1 MAAEAEKSEKTNI
14 GGMLNNFIQKNRKGF
29 FIGLIAIVVSVTGF
43 AVFITVRDKLQSG
56 ALSKAE
62 EFKRRYE
69 ALRIYIN
76 GDDPLALEKR
86 AEISV
91 LEAELKAFEERNSG
105 GYALVMAYAIS
116 AGIEGDRKNWV
127 EAEKAWVSAAAAAG
141 KSYFRPIALC
151 NAAASA
157 ENQNNNN
164 RAVELYHQA
173 LESGDSF
180 PEAPRAQFAVGR
192 IMEIQ
197 GNRDGALE
205 AYRALTGKWPGDGLW
220 ANLAQSRILALTK

>member
-1 MAAEAEKSEKTNI
+1 MAAEAGKAEKINI
-14 GGMLNNFIQKNRKGF
+14 GEVLNNFIQKNRKGLLF
-29 FIGLIAIVVSVTGF
+29 GFAAILVILTGF
-43 AVFITVRDKLQSG
+43 AVFMTVTEKLQSR
-56 ALSKAE
+56 ALSRAE

-76 GDDPLALEKR
+76 SEDPAAPEKQ
-86 AEISV
+86 ADIAA
-91 LEAELKAFEERNSG
+91 LEAELKAFEERNS

-116 AGIEGDRKNWV
+116 AGIEGDRKNWA
-127 EAEKAWVSAAAAAG
+127 EAESAWVQAAAAAG
-141 KSYFRPIALC
+141 KSYFAPIALC

-157 ENQNNNN
+157 ENQSNNE
-164 RAVELYHQA
+164 RAIELYNRA

-197 GNRDGALE
+197 GNKDGALE
-205 AYRALTGKWPGDGLW
+205 AYRTLTGKWPNDGLW

>member
-1 MAAEAEKSEKTNI
+1 MAADAEKKTKLNI
-14 GGMLNNFIQKNRKGF
+14 TGGLNSFIQKNRKGLL
-29 FIGLIAIVVSVTGF
+29 IGLAVIVVFIIGF
-43 AVFITVRDKLQSG
+43 AVFITIRDTLQSG
-56 ALSKAE
+56 ALSRAE

-76 GDDPLALEKR
+76 SEDPAASEKQE
-86 AEISV
+86 EISA
-91 LEAELKAFEERNSG
+91 LEAELKAFEEKNF
-105 GYALVMAYAIS
+105 GYALVTAYAIS
-116 AGIEGDRKNWV
+116 AGIEGDRKNWA
-127 EAEKAWVSAAAAAG
+127 EAESAWINAAAAAG
-141 KSYFRPIALC
+141 KSYFTPIALC

-157 ENQNNNN
+157 ENQNNNS
-164 RAVELYHQA
+164 RAIDLYNQA
-173 LESGDSF
+173 LELGDSF

-205 AYRALTGKWPGDGLW
+205 AYRTLTGKWPGDILW